1 MISGPVC
8 LNQASDDQ
16 SSSMCNLLTYPFLLI
31 TFTTNY
37 HIIVDCEVP
46 STHSFS
52 LCYFCDSVA
61 CIRKSL
67 AKVARG

>member
-37 HIIVDCEVP
+37 SYHCWLW
-46 STHSFS
+46 SS
-52 LCYFCDSVA
+52 LHTLFFTLLFLWFG
-61 CIRKSL
+61 SL
-67 AKVARG
+67 YS